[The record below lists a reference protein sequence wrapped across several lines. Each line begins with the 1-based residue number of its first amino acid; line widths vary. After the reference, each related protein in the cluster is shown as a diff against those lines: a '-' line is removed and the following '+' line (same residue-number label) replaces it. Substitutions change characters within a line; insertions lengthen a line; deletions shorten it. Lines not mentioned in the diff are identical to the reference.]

1 MALALLLAAAT
12 AALGALA
19 FAGSRARAGDL
30 SGPPALL
37 PDLNAAPERHLL
49 LLPGIG
55 PTRARAIVEER
66 ARAGPFASAADLARV
81 RGIGPATV
89 ATLAAL
95 VRVRERP
102 REAPTGADP

>member
-1 MALALLLAAAT
+1 MVLALFLAAAT

-19 FAGSRARAGDL
+19 FAASRKRACDL
-30 SGPPALL
+30 VGPPALL

-55 PTRARAIVEER
+55 PARARAIVEER
-66 ARAGPFASAADLARV
+66 TRSGPFASAGDLARV
-81 RGIGPATV
+81 RGIGPGTV
-89 ATLAAL
+89 SALAPL
-95 VRVRERP
+95 VRTARP